1 MTTSTANNTRLTQK
15 KAFDIYSGQ
24 HYRVC
29 LKTLNA
35 KRNLK
40 QSARHICDVI
50 EVFFSTQNKDR
61 AIFNITDLK
70 KKCNYKDDRT
80 IISSLI
86 QINEL
91 GIFFIR
97 DLSNDEFIIFAPK
110 DENIELVE
118 QIDSNNDECLV
129 WLLKHTKEV
138 GKINKKLENL
148 KNKAKTLF
156 SGIVKKHQDVK
167 NHTSRC
173 KKKDMIMNEKRHDH
187 VYSYLLE
194 FSDIEVFKEVQ
205 DESLDLL
212 FLDLFNIDHQSLDLK
227 TPNQNL
233 KTSSENLK
241 QKSNKN
247 DDDFLKNFDKE
258 EEEKVNPTIE
268 VLEEKNDKV
277 DPSEQK
283 TLQTDKPDLTHTQ
296 KSSGG
301 AGANCEQNVDKLTD
315 KEKELYSLLK
325 SVKNADDK
333 ILTISE
339 KDILKIIKEVPE
351 NRIREEIERTAVRR
365 DKKQNQA
372 IGTPYFLSLIFK
384 PESTIPEALKQ
395 KQIIESKET
404 AKHTLA
410 PIIKIFREWY
420 KDNENLNLAK
430 NSLFLS
436 MKTLY
441 EQNTSRFIDKVHY
454 CKKQF
459 ENFNDLAKE
468 LFTGEI
474 LEVIQAI

>member
-1 MTTSTANNTRLTQK
+1 MTVKEKLEQAGSKILNWIGKTKNGKSGRFVPCHEVDIDSFIKNNLNGKAITLYLYIIKELSKDYLDFAHFTISGLAEKLNTSNKTIRQSLEDCVNSGLIFTFDLGNKGKLIFLSKESNLSIIEGIEKGVFKVENYIEQKVKIDNMLVRSCTSYWEVNDLATRKQMTQQLEPNSNSYWEVNVPVVQAESIEKTTNTSTSLEPIQEP
-15 KAFDIYSGQ
+15 
-24 HYRVC
+24 
-29 LKTLNA
+29 LL
-35 KRNLK
+35 
-40 QSARHICDVI
+40 
-50 EVFFSTQNKDR
+50 
-61 AIFNITDLK
+61 
-70 KKCNYKDDRT
+70 RT
-80 IISSLI
+80 SSL
-86 QINEL
+86 EEEA
-91 GIFFIR
+91 
-97 DLSNDEFIIFAPK
+97 SN
-110 DENIELVE
+110 
-118 QIDSNNDECLV
+118 
-129 WLLKHTKEV
+129 
-138 GKINKKLENL
+138 
-148 KNKAKTLF
+148 
-156 SGIVKKHQDVK
+156 
-167 NHTSRC
+167 
-173 KKKDMIMNEKRHDH
+173 
-187 VYSYLLE
+187 
-194 FSDIEVFKEVQ
+194 
-205 DESLDLL
+205 
-212 FLDLFNIDHQSLDLK
+212 QS
-227 TPNQNL
+227 L

-241 QKSNKN
+241 QPLPKN

-283 TLQTDKPDLTHTQ
+283 TLQTSKPDLTHNE
-296 KSSGG
+296 KNSGV
-301 AGANCEQNVDKLTD
+301 AGANCGQNVDKLTD